1 MAPAN
6 RQKPVVVE
14 DAPHGHPLKA
24 VMKTN
29 DTPNSR
35 LVYSTEQGGTCPVCN
50 KRLDRCR
57 CHQSA
62 TRGTGDGIV
71 RIRRAT
77 QGRKGKAV
85 SVISGVP
92 GDAETLKAVAKNAQ
106 AKMRQRRHGQGRQ
119 H

>member
-1 MAPAN
+1 
-6 RQKPVVVE
+6 
-14 DAPHGHPLKA
+14 
-24 VMKTN
+24 MKTN

-92 GDAETLKAVAKNAQ
+92 GDAETLKAVAKTLKQKCGSGGTVKA
-106 AKMRQRRHGQGRQ
+106 GSIEIQGDHRELIMDELKRMGYRVR
-119 H
+119 